1 MRTCSNCK
9 HWIQSQKRQ
18 QENLGSCNQ
27 ENRLVVVGD
36 NVVLPIMFGHQSCD
50 RHAQK
55 RDAETERGN

>member
-1 MRTCSNCK
+1 MRTCSSCK

-27 ENRLVVVGD
+27 ENRLAVVGD
-36 NVVLPIMFGHQSCD
+36 HVVLPIMFGYQSCD

-55 RDAETERGN
+55 RGTEAEGGA